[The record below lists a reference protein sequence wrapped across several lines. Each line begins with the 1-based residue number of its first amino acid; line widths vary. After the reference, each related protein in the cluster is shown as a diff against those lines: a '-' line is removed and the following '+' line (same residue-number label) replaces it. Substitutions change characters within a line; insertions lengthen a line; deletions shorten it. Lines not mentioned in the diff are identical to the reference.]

1 MSATTEILIV
11 FLGMVIVFFV
21 GFRFKLPV
29 GMIMMIASLVA
40 AFIVGFGIPIQ
51 HLVEGA
57 FYFEHLMSL
66 IITGML
72 FIGTMS
78 STGALDSITRWIMF
92 KAYTKPSLLLAILAV
107 IIMFPAM
114 ITGSTPVA
122 VLTTGVLVAPILLR
136 MGIPKLETAGIIGMA
151 ALMGQS
157 APPVNVMVMIICT
170 STFMPYEG
178 FGLPLAILTF
188 PLAILSAIVLGRK
201 YISVE
206 SLKKLVDEDLKENKI
221 LPSNK
226 VFVLF
231 IPLLLL
237 AILMTLPVLFP
248 FNFPDPGMALIFV
261 VCTIVAL
268 FTGVKRINIIKQSFE
283 TFKEAFVIMVLFVG
297 MGIFVHFLSLTG
309 GKGFLATI
317 TVSLPTWALYIS
329 SAIMPPI
336 LGGPIVPFGTSAIL
350 GPPIV
355 LAFSTKNAI
364 ILTSGLSLFLSLGCL
379 APPTALSSLFAARLV
394 GLENQYMKVTW
405 RVWKLALLTMIIGFL
420 VMYFANP
427 IANILGL

>member
-1 MSATTEILIV
+1 MGEVTEIIIA
-11 FLGMVIVFFV
+11 FLAMGATFFA
-21 GFRFKLPV
+21 GFKFKLPV
-29 GMIMMIASLVA
+29 GMIMILASIAAALV
-40 AFIVGFGIPIQ
+40 VGFGIPIQ

-72 FIGTMS
+72 FIGVMT
-78 STGALDSITRWIMF
+78 STGALDAITRWIMY
-92 KAYTKPSLLLAILAV
+92 KSYTQPNLLLAILAV

-122 VLTTGVLVAPILLR
+122 VLTTGVLVAPILRR
-136 MGIPKLETAGIIGMA
+136 MNIPKLETAGIIGMA

-178 FGLPLAILTF
+178 FGLPLALLTF

-206 SLKKLVDEDLKENKI
+206 SLKKLVDEDLENKKI
-221 LPSNK
+221 LPSGK
-226 VFVLF
+226 IFVQF
-231 IPLLLL
+231 IPLILLTL
-237 AILMTLPVLFP
+237 LMILPRIWP
-248 FNFPDPGMALIFV
+248 FSFPDPSMALIFV
-261 VCTIVAL
+261 ICAIVSL
-268 FTGVKRINIIKQSFE
+268 FTGVKRISFIQQSLE
-283 TFKEAFVIMVLFVG
+283 TFKEAFVVMVLFVG
-297 MGIFVHFLSLTG
+297 MGVFVHFLSLTG
-309 GKGFLATI
+309 GKGFLAAI
-317 TVSLPTWALYIS
+317 TVSLPQWALYIS
-329 SAIMPPI
+329 SAVMPPI

-355 LAFSTKNAI
+355 LAFSAKNAI
-364 ILTSGLSLFLSLGCL
+364 IVTSGLSLFLSLGCL

-394 GLENQYMKVTW
+394 GLEDQYMKVTW
-405 RVWKLALLTMIIGFL
+405 RVWKLALLTGVIGFL

-427 IANILGL
+427 IASILGL